1 MDIAIVSLIYKIL
14 IDLQSSSIVATYKKK
29 VDKIGPR
36 GVQIADTD
44 SVTAKTVRV
53 QKCVLWLFHYMMTHL
68 PSFTSVAQ
76 VEGEND
82 QGL

>member
-1 MDIAIVSLIYKIL
+1 MDIAIVSLIYMIL
-14 IDLQSSSIVATYKKK
+14 IDLQSSSIVATYKK

-53 QKCVLWLFHYMMTHL
+53 QKCVGWLFHYMMTHL
-68 PSFTSVAQ
+68 PSFTSVDQAG
-76 VEGEND
+76 GENV